1 MKFNRKKIQFS
12 SLWMA
17 LGIVQAMAQ
26 TYPERP
32 ITLVVPTAAGGT
44 TDIAARMLAEPLG
57 KALGQSI
64 IVDNK
69 AGASGN
75 IGTKFVAGAKPDGHT
90 LLLQYS
96 GYHIGNPLLI
106 KNSGWDPIKDFA
118 PVGQVLVA
126 PHVVLVQGKSPYKN
140 LNSFLFAAKANAG
153 KFNYASSGSGSLQH
167 IGAEMLAQKAG
178 VKMTHIPYKGASPAL
193 TDLLG
198 GNVDVFITTPPSAMG
213 FLQNGSLRALAITS
227 QNRSLLASL
236 RDVPTTD
243 ESGLKGFT
251 LEAWFAVYAPAKT
264 PAPVIARL
272 SEELKKIVLSDA
284 FKKRAVEQGA
294 FALYLNPAQLQ
305 DQFAKELPRW
315 EKTIKA
321 GGISIDP

>member
-1 MKFNRKKIQFS
+1 MKFNSKKNQFAGLLMIL
-12 SLWMA
+12 SLA
-17 LGIVQAMAQ
+17 QATAQ
-26 TYPERP
+26 TFPERS
-32 ITLVVPTAAGGT
+32 ITLVVPTAPGGT

-75 IGTKFVAGAKPDGHT
+75 IGTKLVAGAKPDGHT
-90 LLLQYS
+90 LLMQYS

-106 KNSGWDPIKDFA
+106 KNSGWDPVKDFA
-118 PVGQVLVA
+118 PVGQVLVS

-140 LNSFLFAAKANAG
+140 LNSFLFAARANVG
-153 KFNYASSGSGSLQH
+153 KFNYASSGAGSLQH

-178 VKMTHIPYKGASPAL
+178 IKMTHIPYKGASPAL
-193 TDLLG
+193 TDLVG
-198 GNVDVFITTPPSAMG
+198 GSVDVFITTPPSALG

-227 QNRSLLASL
+227 QNRSPLEAL

-243 ESGLKGFT
+243 ESGLNGFT

-272 SEELKKIVLSDA
+272 SEEIKKIVLSDA

-294 FALYLNPAQLQ
+294 FAMYLNPTQLQ
-305 DQFAKELPRW
+305 DQFTKELLRW
-315 EKTIKA
+315 EKTIKE